1 MNSKVISNIAV
12 LVGCLAAVFSGT
24 AAQAQNTASLA
35 VTANIDSSATLTL
48 SDTSGIASTLTFG
61 GAGNETVA
69 ASEGAITVSA
79 RLSTTQGNTGTV
91 IQIRCSDLNGQ
102 TAGNVIPASD
112 LSYVHTTDTGGGTW
126 FSGVLHNDWS
136 TLADLSS
143 GSGLYSGDQIYA
155 LTVPPGANDDTY
167 TGTISYQVVGF

>member
-91 IQIRCSDLNGQ
+91 IQIRCSDLTVQSIAVDAQWRRRVGLKIQRYRN
-102 TAGNVIPASD
+102 P
-112 LSYVHTTDTGGGTW
+112 
-126 FSGVLHNDWS
+126 
-136 TLADLSS
+136 
-143 GSGLYSGDQIYA
+143 GSRLRWRWLPSRPHRHYLRGHQKRW
-155 LTVPPGANDDTY
+155 
-167 TGTISYQVVGF
+167 